1 MLGKARRAVG
11 RSFGTLRVAS
21 GVYSVGTSTAAT
33 IFAAFITTLVTTF
46 VSTFPAHVLAADTA
60 VSATAGKPTSA
71 PAAPASSASSSSS
84 SSASASMSTG
94 TDQRVLRSDGA
105 YANLHVFRPAGACN
119 GVVVLSPGAGDDRDA
134 LSWLGRALSKSGWL
148 AVTMAHKE
156 SGRDSL
162 RDRVR
167 NGGLRDGLLA
177 LTTDPEAYDDR
188 LEDAGSALH
197 WARGQCHAGPA
208 VFAGHSMGAVTVMI
222 EAGAKNKLGLD
233 SDDRFD
239 GYIALSPQG
248 KGAIFPA
255 GAWHDIR
262 KPVLLVTGTRD
273 EPLDGKWQTRTEP
286 FADMPPGCHWLAVV
300 DGATHFNF
308 AGFGYGHGDIEAKI
322 LPLIQRFL
330 DNVRGHRCSVPSP
343 AAGVKFDTK

>member
-1 MLGKARRAVG
+1 MLGMSRRAVG
-11 RSFGTLRVAS
+11 RSFATMLVALGACS
-21 GVYSVGTSTAAT
+21 LGMSLLAS
-33 IFAAFITTLVTTF
+33 
-46 VSTFPAHVLAADTA
+46 FPALALAADTTLPGSPA
-60 VSATAGKPTSA
+60 VKSAPAPAASP
-71 PAAPASSASSSSS
+71 PAAPAPPPTAP
-84 SSASASMSTG
+84 TG
-94 TDQRVLRSDGA
+94 VDQRVLRSDGG
-105 YANLHVFRPAGACN
+105 YANLHVFRPASACN
-119 GVVVLSPGAGDDRDA
+119 GVAVLSPGAGDDRDA
-134 LSWLGRALSKSGWL
+134 LAWLGRALSQYGWL
-148 AVTMAHKE
+148 TVTMAHKE

-188 LEDAGSALH
+188 LEDAGAALH
-197 WARGQCHAGPA
+197 WARTQCRSGPA
-208 VFAGHSMGAVTVMI
+208 VFAGHSMGAATVMI

-248 KGAIFPA
+248 PGPIFPA

-262 KPVLLVTGTRD
+262 KPMLLVTGTRD
-273 EPLDGKWQTRTEP
+273 APLDGKWQTRTEP
-286 FADMPPGCHWLAVV
+286 YTDLPSGCHWLAVV

-308 AGFGYGHGDIEAKI
+308 AGFGYGHGDIEAKV

-330 DNVRGHRCSVPSP
+330 DNLRMNRCAVPVP
-343 AAGVKFDTK
+343 APGVKFDTK

>member
-1 MLGKARRAVG
+1 M
-11 RSFGTLRVAS
+11 
-21 GVYSVGTSTAAT
+21 AT
-33 IFAAFITTLVTTF
+33 G
-46 VSTFPAHVLAADTA
+46 S
-60 VSATAGKPTSA
+60 
-71 PAAPASSASSSSS
+71 
-84 SSASASMSTG
+84 
-94 TDQRVLRSDGA
+94 DQRVLRSDGA
-105 YANLHVFRPAGACN
+105 YANLHVFRPPGACN
-119 GVVVLSPGAGDDRDA
+119 GVAVLSPGAGDDRDA
-134 LSWLGRALSKSGWL
+134 LSWLGRALSKYGWL
-148 AVTMAHKE
+148 TVTMAHKE

-188 LEDAGSALH
+188 LEDTGAALH
-197 WARGQCHAGPA
+197 WARGQCRSGPA

-222 EAGAKNKLGLD
+222 EAGAKNTLGLD

-248 KGAIFPA
+248 KGPIFPA

-273 EPLDGKWQTRTEP
+273 EPLEGKWQTRTEP
-286 FADMPPGCHWLAVV
+286 FADMSPGCHWLAVV

-308 AGFGYGHGDIEAKI
+308 AGFGYGHGDIEAKV

-330 DNVRGHRCSVPSP
+330 DNLRGHRCSVPSP
-343 AAGVKFDTK
+343 TAGVKFETK

>member
-1 MLGKARRAVG
+1 M
-11 RSFGTLRVAS
+11 
-21 GVYSVGTSTAAT
+21 
-33 IFAAFITTLVTTF
+33 
-46 VSTFPAHVLAADTA
+46 
-60 VSATAGKPTSA
+60 
-71 PAAPASSASSSSS
+71 
-84 SSASASMSTG
+84 
-94 TDQRVLRSDGA
+94 RSDGA
-105 YANLHVFRPAGACN
+105 YANLHVFRPQVACN
-119 GVVVLSPGAGDDRDA
+119 GVVVVSPGAGDDRDA
-134 LSWLGRALSKSGWL
+134 MSWLGRALSQYGWL
-148 AVTMAHKE
+148 TVTMAHQE

-188 LEDAGSALH
+188 LEDAGAALR

-208 VFAGHSMGAVTVMI
+208 VLAGHSMGAVTVMI
-222 EAGAKNKLGLD
+222 EAGAKNKLRLD

-239 GYIALSPQG
+239 AYIALSPQG

-255 GAWHDIR
+255 GAWRDVR
-262 KPVLLVTGTRD
+262 KPALLVTGTRD
-273 EPLDGKWQTRTEP
+273 DPLEGKWQTRTEL

-322 LPLIQRFL
+322 LPLIERFL
-330 DNVRGHRCSVPSP
+330 DNVRGHRCAVPAP
-343 AAGVKFDTK
+343 AVGVKFDTK

>member
-1 MLGKARRAVG
+1 MLGKSRRAVG
-11 RSFGTLRVAS
+11 RSFGTLRVAL
-21 GVYSVGTSTAAT
+21 GACSVGASL
-33 IFAAFITTLVTTF
+33 FAAFP
-46 VSTFPAHVLAADTA
+46 SHVLAADT
-60 VSATAGKPTSA
+60 VLPGTAPAK
-71 PAAPASSASSSSS
+71 AAPAPSASSSASSPAPAKPVTATP
-84 SSASASMSTG
+84 ASAATG
-94 TDQRVLRSDGA
+94 VDQRVMRSDGA
-105 YANLHVFRPAGACN
+105 YANLHVFRPQVACN
-119 GVVVLSPGAGDDRDA
+119 GVVVVSPGAGDDRDA
-134 LSWLGRALSKSGWL
+134 MSWLGRALSQYGWL
-148 AVTMAHKE
+148 TVTMAHQE

-188 LEDAGSALH
+188 LEDAGAALR

-208 VFAGHSMGAVTVMI
+208 VLAGHSMGAVTVMI

-239 GYIALSPQG
+239 AYIALSPQG

-255 GAWHDIR
+255 GAWHDVR
-262 KPVLLVTGTRD
+262 KPALLVTGTRD
-273 EPLDGKWQTRTEP
+273 DPLEGKWQTRTEP

-322 LPLIQRFL
+322 LPLMERFL
-330 DNVRGHRCSVPSP
+330 DNVRGHRCAVPTP

>member
-1 MLGKARRAVG
+1 MLGKSRRAVG
-11 RSFGTLRVAS
+11 RSFGTILVAL
-21 GVYSVGTSTAAT
+21 GACSVGACALA
-33 IFAAFITTLVTTF
+33 IFPSH
-46 VSTFPAHVLAADTA
+46 VSAADTIA
-60 VSATAGKPTSA
+60 PASVAAKVA
-71 PAAPASSASSSSS
+71 PAAPASSASSASSS
-84 SSASASMSTG
+84 LAANTAASGSTPPSTG
-94 TDQRVLRSDGA
+94 VDQRVLRSDGA
-105 YANLHVFRPAGACN
+105 YANLHVFRPTVACN
-119 GVVVLSPGAGDDRDA
+119 GVAVLSPGAGDDRDA
-134 LSWLGRALSKSGWL
+134 LSWLGRALSQYGWL
-148 AVTMAHKE
+148 TVTMAHKE

-188 LEDAGSALH
+188 LEDAGAALH
-197 WARGQCHAGPA
+197 WARGQCRTGPA

-248 KGAIFPA
+248 KGQIFPA

-273 EPLDGKWQTRTEP
+273 EPLEGKWQTRTEP
-286 FADMPPGCHWLAVV
+286 FADMPAGCHWLAVV

-308 AGFGYGHGDIEAKI
+308 AGFGYGHGDIEAKV
-322 LPLIQRFL
+322 LPLVERFL
-330 DNVRGHRCSVPSP
+330 DNLRAHRCAVPT
-343 AAGVKFDTK
+343 AASGVKFDTK

>member
-1 MLGKARRAVG
+1 MSLLAIV
-11 RSFGTLRVAS
+11 
-21 GVYSVGTSTAAT
+21 
-33 IFAAFITTLVTTF
+33 
-46 VSTFPAHVLAADTA
+46 PAHVLAADTTVPATPA
-60 VSATAGKPTSA
+60 VK
-71 PAAPASSASSSSS
+71 AAPASSPR
-84 SSASASMSTG
+84 ASASVSSSVASPVSSPSGTPSPTG
-94 TDQRVLRSDGA
+94 VDQRVLRSDGA
-105 YANLHVFRPAGACN
+105 YANLHVFRPPAACR
-119 GVVVLSPGAGDDRDA
+119 GVAVLSPGAGDDRDA
-134 LSWLGRALSKSGWL
+134 LSWLGRALSQYGWL
-148 AVTMAHKE
+148 SVTMAHKE
-156 SGRDSL
+156 SGRDAL

-188 LEDAGSALH
+188 LEDAGAALH
-197 WARGQCHAGPA
+197 WARGQCHTGPA

-239 GYIALSPQG
+239 GYIALSPLG
-248 KGAIFPA
+248 KGPIFPA

-262 KPVLLVTGTRD
+262 KPALLVTGTRD

-286 FADMPPGCHWLAVV
+286 FADMPAGCHWLAVV

-308 AGFGYGHGDIEAKI
+308 AGFGYGHGDIEAKV
-322 LPLIQRFL
+322 LPLIERFL
-330 DNVRGHRCSVPSP
+330 DNLSAHRCAVPTP